1 MYQGFYDLASGMLTQ
16 SRNLN
21 VISNNMINIQTAGY
35 KSDKMVSSTF
45 QEEMLYRTGR
55 TKKEDPTPLATTSK
69 IKTAERTYV
78 NYTQGGFEQTDGI
91 YDFALGG
98 NGFFCIQTE
107 AGERYTRNGSFS
119 VDQEGFLVL
128 DHFGRVLSTDNQ
140 PIQIDNENFT
150 VDGRGHITVTIT
162 TGGGDEDSE
171 VETEIRDYGTLKVV
185 DFADYDQLHKEDN
198 GLISTDQAQIVPGE
212 GQAAAPIVWKA
223 IEKSNVD
230 MVEEMTSMM
239 SSQRALQSAAQ
250 VLKMYDQIMSRSAT
264 DIGRI
269 S

>member
-1 MYQGFYDLASGMLTQ
+1 MYQGFYNLASGMLTQ

-21 VISNNMINIQTAGY
+21 VISNNMVNVQTAGY

-55 TKKEDPTPLATTSK
+55 TQKGDPTPLATTSK

-78 NYTQGGFEQTDGI
+78 NYTQGSFEQTDGI

-140 PIQIDNENFT
+140 PIQIEYVGFW
-150 VDGRGHITVTIT
+150 VDGRGRITVTVSS
-162 TGGGDEDSE
+162 GGGEDSE
-171 VETEIRDYGTLKVV
+171 EETEIRDYGTLKVV

-198 GLISTDQAQIVPGE
+198 GLISTDQAQIVPEE

-250 VLKMYDQIMSRSAT
+250 VLKMYDQIMSKSAS
-264 DIGRI
+264 DIGRVG
-269 S
+269 